1 MLKKVDRYLW
11 RELWPT
17 FGLALL
23 AFLVFIGLELVLS
36 LSDALFARG
45 AGAGEVLR
53 LLLFKLPSMLTLA
66 IPAGVLLAVF
76 LSLSRLA
83 TARELL
89 AFQAL
94 GYPLRRI
101 LVPFVMFGLLASCL
115 SFLLSELAVPAAE
128 SAYRRELLS
137 LLYRGRGEIPSPQ
150 EDVFFRGAKGE
161 LYYVSRYQGNL
172 AYGIVVYD
180 LSGELYPHQGPFPVV
195 ITAQEGRFS
204 GDRLELLAGRLLR
217 FSQDGNLE
225 EIVRFDSLVLTVG
238 EELQQWLLA
247 GRTPSEMSVRELLA
261 RVRLFSRSGLDPRNL
276 LVELHSKLAVAAA
289 ALVFALFGA
298 PLGALLGRRGRAA
311 GAVAGFLLAA
321 AAQGLFIWTRTL
333 ARRGFL
339 PPSLG
344 AWLPHILLGG
354 LGLLLLVGVDRLRIR
369 GLWRV
374 AAGLLLFAS
383 LGVAAPP
390 PFEEL
395 YADELVIQ
403 SGAELIEAR
412 GVRARVEGWELEAV
426 RLSAVW
432 SGAGW
437 EITAQGAEL
446 SGKEAGLRA
455 DGLTVQ
461 LDETGDLVAAA
472 AHGFSGSSTFRGPE
486 KEETLLFTGG
496 WGEVRFQEGELVRVE
511 GREVEFTTCP
521 CLEGAPYS
529 VRARRFVLLP
539 QRWLY
544 AEGVE
549 VLAFGRVVGWLP
561 VYAARLGEEASPLF
575 PELGRRGGYWFLRW
589 HIPFSLGEGTWGAA
603 GLTWFPGRGDLEPS
617 LRLLWARVSAE
628 LSRERIR
635 LQAQGETWE
644 GSLSWQPER
653 LQLTL
658 SGTLG
663 DTDWG
668 LTWGEAKAGE
678 VTYRRAP
685 ELSLT
690 PGEFPLLGGTLSL
703 RLLWGRYL
711 EEAAGWRTHVSA
723 SWSRAWELGRLR
735 FSLPVSGSLDQYPA
749 EERAVLSLSPTL
761 SLGGLTL
768 KYSGRLRAG
777 RSPFEFDRQPPQSRL
792 SVSLSASEG
801 ELRGGLS
808 FGWDLATGKPLPG
821 RWQLSL
827 PGLELNTRLSLAPLA
842 PIETDFRA
850 TFAGERLRLSLAG
863 GIGYAPF
870 RGKDLLIKG
879 RLWGEGWKLTGGIRL
894 ATFPFALK
902 RVAANYELS
911 WGEAWMVRA
920 AGEYDFSAARWLQ
933 LRAGLLRTF
942 AGCLRAG
949 VEVYLGGIRFTLE
962 VPAFPQAKARFS
974 PLDEGL
980 RLGG

>member
-1 MLKKVDRYLW
+1 MLKRVDRYLW

-53 LLLFKLPSMLTLA
+53 LLLFKLPSVLTLA

-101 LVPFVMFGLLASCL
+101 LVPFVLFGLLTSCI

-137 LLYRGRGEIPSPQ
+137 LLYRGEIPSPQ
-150 EDVFFRGAKGE
+150 EDVFFRGEKGE
-161 LYYVSRYQGNL
+161 LYYVSRYQGNR

-180 LSGELYPHQGPFPVV
+180 LAGELYPHQGPFPVV

-204 GDRLELLAGRLLR
+204 GEALELLAGRMLR

-225 EIVRFDSLVLTVG
+225 EIVRFDSLTLTVG
-238 EELQQWLLA
+238 EELQQGLLA
-247 GRTPSEMSVRELLA
+247 GKTPSEMSVRELLA

-298 PLGALLGRRGRAA
+298 PLGILLGRRGRAA

-333 ARRGFL
+333 ARRGLL

-354 LGLLLLVGVDRLRIR
+354 VGLLLLMGVDRLRIR
-369 GLWRV
+369 GLWRALV
-374 AAGLLLFAS
+374 GLLILAVV
-383 LGVAAPP
+383 GAAAPP

-395 YADELVIQ
+395 YAEELRIQ
-403 SGAELIEAR
+403 SGAEVLEAL
-412 GVRARVEGWELEAV
+412 GVRARLQGWELDAV
-426 RLSAVW
+426 NLSAVW
-432 SGAGW
+432 DGEGW

-446 SGKEAGLRA
+446 SGREAGLQA
-455 DGLTVQ
+455 DGLTVR
-461 LDETGDLVAAA
+461 LDEEGELVAAA
-472 AHGFSGSSTFRGPE
+472 AHGFSGSSTFKGPE
-486 KEETLLFTGG
+486 KQETLLFTGG
-496 WGEVRFQEGELVRVE
+496 WGEVWFREGELVRVE

-539 QRWLY
+539 DRWLY

-561 VYAARLGEEASPLF
+561 VYVARLGEEASPLF
-575 PELGRRGGYWFLRW
+575 PELGRRGKDWFLRW
-589 HIPFSLGEGTWGAA
+589 HVPFSLGEGSWGAV
-603 GLTWFPGRGDLEPS
+603 GLTWFPGLGTLEPT
-617 LRLLWARVSAE
+617 LRLLWERGSAE
-628 LSRERIR
+628 LSQERLR
-635 LQAQGETWE
+635 FQAWGRSWE

-653 LQLTL
+653 LQLSL
-658 SGTLG
+658 SGTAG
-663 DTDWG
+663 QVDWS
-668 LTWGEAKAGE
+668 LVWGEAKTGE
-678 VTYRRAP
+678 ITYRRAP
-685 ELSLT
+685 ELSLS
-690 PGEFPLLGGTLSL
+690 PAAVPVLGGTLSL
-703 RLLWGRYL
+703 RLVWGRYF
-711 EEAAGWRTHVSA
+711 EEQAGWRTQVSA
-723 SWSRAWELGRLR
+723 SWSRSWELGRLR
-735 FSLPVSGSLDQYPA
+735 FSLPIAGSLDQYPA
-749 EERAVLSLSPTL
+749 GERALLSLTPTL
-761 SLGGLTL
+761 SLDGLTL
-768 KYSGRLRAG
+768 KYTGRLRAG
-777 RSPFEFDRQPPQSRL
+777 RSPFEFDRKPPQSRL
-792 SVSLSASEG
+792 GVSLSASEG
-801 ELRGGLS
+801 ELRGTLS
-808 FGWDLATGKPLPG
+808 FGWDLTTGKLLPG

-842 PIETDFRA
+842 PMETDFKA
-850 TFAGERLRLSLAG
+850 TFAGEWFRLSLVG
-863 GIGYAPF
+863 GIGYTPL

-879 RLWGEGWKLTGGIRL
+879 RLWGGDWQLSGGVRL
-894 ATFPFALK
+894 ATFPAALK
-902 RVAANYELS
+902 RVAASYEAS
-911 WGEAWMVRA
+911 WGEVWRA
-920 AGEYDFSAARWLQ
+920 EVAGEYDFYTGRLLQ

-949 VEVYLGGIRFTLE
+949 VEVYLGGIRFTLV
-962 VPAFPQAKARFS
+962 VPAFPQAKARFA

>member
-1 MLKKVDRYLW
+1 VFKKVDRYLW

-53 LLLFKLPSMLTLA
+53 LLLFKLPSVLTLA

-101 LVPFVMFGLLASCL
+101 LVPFVLFGLLTSCL

-128 SAYRRELLS
+128 SAYRHQLLS
-137 LLYRGRGEIPSPQ
+137 LLYRGEIPSPQ
-150 EDVFFRGAKGE
+150 EDVFFRGEKGE
-161 LYYVSRYQGNL
+161 LYYVSRYQGNR

-180 LSGELYPHQGPFPVV
+180 LAGELYPHQGPFPVV

-204 GDRLELLAGRLLR
+204 GEALELLGGRMLR
-217 FSQDGNLE
+217 FSQDGSLE
-225 EIVRFDSLVLTVG
+225 EIVRFDSLTLRVG
-238 EELQQWLLA
+238 EELQQGLLA
-247 GRTPSEMSVRELLA
+247 GKTPSEMSVRELLA

-298 PLGALLGRRGRAA
+298 PLGILLGRRGRAA

-333 ARRGFL
+333 ARRGLL

-354 LGLLLLVGVDRLRIR
+354 VGLLLLMGVDRLRVR
-369 GLWRV
+369 GLWRALV
-374 AAGLLLFAS
+374 GLLILAS
-383 LGVAAPP
+383 VGMAAPP

-395 YADELVIQ
+395 YAEELVIQ
-403 SGAELIEAR
+403 SGAEVIEAR
-412 GVRARVEGWELEAV
+412 EVRARLQGWELEAAS
-426 RLSAVW
+426 LSAVW
-432 SGAGW
+432 DGAGW
-437 EITAQGAEL
+437 EITAEGAGL
-446 SGKEAGLRA
+446 SGREAGLQA
-455 DGLTVQ
+455 DGLTVR
-461 LDETGDLVAAA
+461 LDAEGELVAAA
-472 AHGFSGSSTFRGPE
+472 AHSFSGSSTFRGPE
-486 KEETLLFTGG
+486 KEETLLFAGG

-521 CLEGAPYS
+521 CLEEAPYS
-529 VRARRFVLLP
+529 VRAGRFVLLP
-539 QRWLY
+539 DRWLY
-544 AEGVE
+544 AERVE

-575 PELGRRGGYWFLRW
+575 PELGRRGGNWFLRW
-589 HIPFSLGEGTWGAA
+589 HVPFSLGEGSWGAV
-603 GLTWFPGRGDLEPS
+603 GLTWFPGLGNLEPT
-617 LRLLWARVSAE
+617 LRLLWERGSMYLSQERVDVRA
-628 LSRERIR
+628 
-635 LQAQGETWE
+635 AGESWE
-644 GSLSWQPER
+644 GTLSWRPER
-653 LQLTL
+653 LQLSL
-658 SGTLG
+658 SGTAGEMRWSLA
-663 DTDWG
+663 
-668 LTWGEAKAGE
+668 WGEAKAGE
-678 VTYRRAP
+678 IKYRRAP
-685 ELSLT
+685 ELSLS
-690 PGEFPLLGGTLSL
+690 PGELPLLGGTLSL
-703 RLLWGRYL
+703 GIVWGRYF
-711 EEAAGWRTHVSA
+711 EEQAGWRTHVSA
-723 SWSRAWELGRLR
+723 SWSRTWELGRLR
-735 FSLPVSGSLDQYPA
+735 LSLPISGSLDQYPA
-749 EERAVLSLSPTL
+749 EERALLSLSPTL

-777 RSPFEFDRQPPQSRL
+777 RSPFEFDKQPPQSRL
-792 SVSLSASEG
+792 AVSLSASEG
-801 ELRGGLS
+801 ELRGALS
-808 FGWDLATGKPLPG
+808 LGWDLTTGEPLPG

-827 PGLELNTRLSLAPLA
+827 PGWELNTRLSLAPLA
-842 PIETDFRA
+842 FVSTDFKAAFSGDRFRVNV
-850 TFAGERLRLSLAG
+850 TG
-863 GIGYAPF
+863 GVQYAPL

-879 RLWGEGWKLTGGIRL
+879 RLWGEDWQLSGGVRL
-894 ATFPFALK
+894 GTFPVSLK
-902 RVAANYELS
+902 RVAASYELS
-911 WGEAWMVRA
+911 WGEAWTVQA
-920 AGEYDFSAARWLQ
+920 AGEYDTSSGQLLQ
-933 LRAGLLRTF
+933 LRAGLLHTF

-962 VPAFPQAKARFS
+962 VPAFPQAKARFA